1 MLRLHTIVTSILAA
15 LIPAAIAVAQATPPE
30 PNLSGASRS
39 PVWVGYVA
47 AFFFVAVLVIA
58 TILPSKR
65 SQDDL

>member
-1 MLRLHTIVTSILAA
+1 MSRLQTIVASILVA
-15 LIPAAIAVAQATPPE
+15 LIPAAIAVAQGAPQE
-30 PNLSGASRS
+30 PNLSGGSRS
-39 PVWVGYVA
+39 AVWIGYVA